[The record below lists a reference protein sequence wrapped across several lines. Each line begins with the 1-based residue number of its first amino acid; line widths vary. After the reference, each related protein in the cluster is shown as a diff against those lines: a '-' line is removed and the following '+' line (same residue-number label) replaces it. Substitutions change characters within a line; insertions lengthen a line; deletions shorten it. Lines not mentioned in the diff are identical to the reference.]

1 MRERAPYTAAER
13 NVEFIEIAG
22 RHGALMLDRGTFKQV
37 QEEVPVYLF
46 AGDRCHTNIRPEAN
60 ELFSWLKSARGWCEL
75 TYSDDARYFMRATV
89 PAELSFQEVFYLFY
103 VGEGVIPFVR
113 QPQRYVQDGQRIRTI
128 TKQGTVLIN
137 PELFESQPKITVYG
151 TGDITLYVG
160 NQTVVLKGVTNP
172 ITLDTEMGNSY
183 TTVNGVITPAN
194 QKVNNAL
201 PNLAIGDT
209 PFNWIGNVTKLEV
222 MPRWWSI

>member
-37 QEEVPVYLF
+37 QEETPVYLF
-46 AGDRCHTNIRPEAN
+46 ADDRCRTNIRQEAN
-60 ELFSWLKSARGWCEL
+60 ELFSWLKSTQGWCEL
-75 TYSDDARYFMRATV
+75 TYSDDPRYFMRATV
-89 PAELSFQEVFYLFY
+89 PAELSIKEVFYLFY

-113 QPQRYVQDGQRIRTI
+113 QPQRYVEDGRRIRTI
-128 TKQGTVLIN
+128 TKQGTVLTN
-137 PELFESQPKITVYG
+137 PELCESQPKITVYG

-160 NQTVVLKGVTNP
+160 NKTVVLKGITDP

-183 TTVNGVITPAN
+183 TTVNGVITSAN
-194 QKVNNAL
+194 HKVSNAL
-201 PNLAIGDT
+201 PNLALGDT

-222 MPRWWSI
+222 TPRWWSI